1 LTGREWLS
9 SRKKGTDVIWKRF
22 FIAPIRGYQYISRML
37 PASCRYYPTCS
48 EYAKWQFEFN
58 RPDRALAATALRILR
73 CNQLFPGGIDYP
85 RVNWAPPPVTELANP
100 LHPPGRT
107 LFPLPR
113 PNPTDRKIAIQYWI
127 VPHPSGSHLIL
138 KDFDDRTDAS

>member
-1 LTGREWLS
+1 MTL
-9 SRKKGTDVIWKRF
+9 KRF
-22 FIAPIRGYQYISRML
+22 FIAPIKGYQYISRML

-58 RPDRALAATALRILR
+58 RPDRALVASTLRILR

-85 RVNWAPPPVTELANP
+85 RVNWTPPSLTELANP
-100 LHPPGRT
+100 LHPPGRP

-138 KDFDDRTDAS
+138 KDFDDRTDSS